1 MFYSGCMIDTPKLF
15 DVDALRKAASSLPDE
30 EKKQR
35 QHHVWQRYLKS
46 WAVGGQIYCWRE
58 GRIFPT
64 GTTVVAV
71 ERDFYKLHKLNSS
84 DISLIKWLVIDPANP
99 LAKKNHEEFLALLM
113 APTLFEGKSPEIDAM
128 IDIYRT
134 NALENYQTGIEASFL
149 PLLDRLL
156 EKDVS
161 FYSTDEGCIIFLHFI
176 CTQHMRTKG
185 IKVRTIE
192 LIRQKNGQ
200 DLSRIWDI
208 ISHMFSVNIGAS
220 LFLERKKRKLLI
232 IENST
237 DVTFIT
243 GDQPVINLHGN
254 RPHPPTTLS
263 LYYPLAPRLALIL
276 GEVDEDPALSTN
288 RLTPAQVLALNT
300 KIIEVSHSQVF
311 GHSEAS
317 IARSLGGAAE

>member
-1 MFYSGCMIDTPKLF
+1 LF
-15 DVDALRKAASSLPDE
+15 
-30 EKKQR
+30 
-35 QHHVWQRYLKS
+35 
-46 WAVGGQIYCWRE
+46 
-58 GRIFPT
+58 
-64 GTTVVAV
+64 
-71 ERDFYKLHKLNSS
+71 
-84 DISLIKWLVIDPANP
+84 KWLVIDPANP
-99 LAKKNHEEFLALLM
+99 LAKKNHEEFLALLA
-113 APTLFEGKSPEIDAM
+113 APTLFEDRSPEIDAM
-128 IDIYRT
+128 IDVYRT
-134 NALENYQTGIEASFL
+134 NALENYHAGIEASFL

-161 FYSTDEGCIIFLHFI
+161 FYSTDEGCIIFLHFL

-192 LIRQKNGQ
+192 LIRH
-200 DLSRIWDI
+200 LSRIWDI

-220 LFLERKKRKLLI
+220 LFLERKKRKLVL

-243 GDQPVINLHGN
+243 GDQPVINLHGS
-254 RPHPPTTLS
+254 RLHPPTTLS

-276 GEVDEDPALSTN
+276 GEVDEDPATSTD
-288 RLTPAQVLALNT
+288 RLTPARVLALNT
-300 KIIEVSHSQVF
+300 KSVEASHSQVF